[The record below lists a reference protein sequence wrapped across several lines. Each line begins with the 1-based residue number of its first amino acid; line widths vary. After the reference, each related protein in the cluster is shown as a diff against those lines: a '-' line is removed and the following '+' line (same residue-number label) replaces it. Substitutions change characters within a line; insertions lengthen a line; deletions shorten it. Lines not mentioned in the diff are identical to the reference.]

1 MKTLIP
7 SSVLPTEDYV
17 VEADGEIKLKH
28 ADFTQALK
36 AGLELKQKC
45 PHIASKFMAQTSK
58 HGRADEQSAA

>member
-1 MKTLIP
+1 MKNFIP

-45 PHIASKFMAQTSK
+45 PHMCVKVYGTNEQTWA
-58 HGRADEQSAA
+58 R